1 MCVYVCVCVK
11 ETQTQR
17 DTDTHRGG
25 TDSIEEKH
33 MDRELIFPALRLG
46 LANGFLSKNVN
57 ASVYYLGHAS
67 IMQKELKT
75 L

>member
-1 MCVYVCVCVK
+1 
-11 ETQTQR
+11 
-17 DTDTHRGG
+17 
-25 TDSIEEKH
+25 
-33 MDRELIFPALRLG
+33 MDRDLIFSTLRLG

-57 ASVYYLGHAS
+57 AGVYYLGHAS

>member
-1 MCVYVCVCVK
+1 
-11 ETQTQR
+11 
-17 DTDTHRGG
+17 
-25 TDSIEEKH
+25 
-33 MDRELIFPALRLG
+33 MDRELMFPTLRLG